1 MSEQKNKDVHYEGLP
16 SVLIIGKPNVGKS
29 TLFNRLLH
37 KRRSITEPT
46 AGVTREPVENQA
58 ILDGKPILLVDSAG
72 FSPRISKTSKYSV
85 IDELAREKTLEYLK
99 KADKLLL
106 VLDATNFSS
115 EDEEFIEILRPFS
128 KKLIVAVNKTE
139 GGRFRE
145 EAYNFLQKGFS
156 SIVCIS
162 AEHGENIEE
171 LTKIILN
178 GLDFSNV
185 RGQDIQKQIKIAI
198 VGKPNT
204 GKSTLSNYLT
214 KKDASIVTDIAG
226 TTRDIIEGKFSHKGY
241 LFIIQDTAG
250 IRKKARLKEN
260 IEYYSVLRALESIE
274 KSDVVFH
281 LIDVN
286 EGLTEQDKKICHH
299 ATSKGIPVI
308 FVLNKCD
315 TIQNTKHTKHL
326 NEKNIRIMFGK
337 MNYAPILS
345 ISSIRGDGIKE
356 LLNQAITIN
365 LQLNKKIDTSS
376 LNMALR
382 DWITE
387 TPPPSKPS
395 VSFTFR
401 YMVQKTCHPVE
412 FLLFANKP
420 ENVSEAYLRYIQ
432 NKIRQDLGFSFIPI
446 LLTVKGS
453 RTRWEERL

>member
-1 MSEQKNKDVHYEGLP
+1 MSEEKKEKIHYEGIP

-46 AGVTREPVENQA
+46 AGVTREPIEHQT
-58 ILDGKPILLVDSAG
+58 ILNGKPILLIDSAG
-72 FSPRISKTSKYSV
+72 FSPHISKMSKYSV
-85 IDELAREKTLEYLK
+85 IDEIAREKTLEYLK

-156 SIVCIS
+156 SIICIS
-162 AEHGENIEE
+162 AEHGENIDE
-171 LTKIILN
+171 LTQNILA

-185 RGQDIQKQIKIAI
+185 REQETEKQIKIAI

-226 TTRDIIEGKFSHKGY
+226 TTRDIIEGKFSYKGY

-274 KSDVVFH
+274 KADVVFH

-286 EGLTEQDKKICHH
+286 EGLTEQDKKICHQ
-299 ATSKGIPVI
+299 AASKGVPLI

-315 TIQNTKHTKHL
+315 TIQNTKHTKRL

-337 MNYAPILS
+337 MNYVPILS
-345 ISSIRGDGIKE
+345 ISSKTGEGVQE
-356 LLNQAITIN
+356 LLNHAITIN
-365 LQLNKKIDTSS
+365 SQLNKKIDTSS

-382 DWITE
+382 DWISE

-395 VSFTFR
+395 MSFTFR
-401 YMVQKTCHPVE
+401 YIVQKNTHPVE
-412 FLLFANKP
+412 FLLFSNRP
-420 ENVSEAYLRYIQ
+420 ENVTEAYLRYIQ
-432 NKIRQDLGFSFIPI
+432 NRIRKDLGFSFIPI
-446 LLTVKGS
+446 LLSIKGS
-453 RTRWEERL
+453 RTKWEERL

>member
-1 MSEQKNKDVHYEGLP
+1 MSEQKGEDIYYEGLP

-29 TLFNRLLH
+29 TLFNRLIH

-46 AGVTREPVENQA
+46 AGVTRDPIENQS
-58 ILDGKPILLVDSAG
+58 ILDGKPVLLIDSAG
-72 FSPRISKTSKYSV
+72 FSPRISKMSRYGV
-85 IDELAREKTLEYLK
+85 IDEIAREKTLEYLK
-99 KADKLLL
+99 KVDKLLL

-128 KKLIVAVNKTE
+128 NKLVVAVNKTE
-139 GGRFRE
+139 GGRFKE
-145 EAYNFLQKGFS
+145 EAYNLLQRGFS
-156 SIVCIS
+156 SIICIS
-162 AEHGENIEE
+162 AEHGENIDE
-171 LTKIILN
+171 LKQSILAN
-178 GLDFSNV
+178 LDFSNV
-185 RGQDIQKQIKIAI
+185 KVKDVEKQIKIAI

-214 KKDASIVTDIAG
+214 QNNASIVTDIAG
-226 TTRDIIEGKFSHKGY
+226 TTRDIIEGKFSYKGY
-241 LFIIQDTAG
+241 LFVIQDTAG

-274 KSDVVFH
+274 KADVVFH

-299 ATSKGIPVI
+299 ATAKGVPLI

-315 TIQNTKHTKHL
+315 TILNTKHTKRL
-326 NEKNIRIMFGK
+326 NEKNIRVMFGK
-337 MNYAPILS
+337 MSYVPILS
-345 ISSIRGDGIKE
+345 ISGKTGEGITE
-356 LLNQAITIN
+356 LLKQAITIN
-365 LQLNKKIDTSS
+365 SQLNKKIDTSS

-382 DWITE
+382 DWISE

-395 VSFTFR
+395 ISFTFR
-401 YMVQKTCHPVE
+401 YIVQKSCHPVE
-412 FLLFANKP
+412 FLLFSNKP

-432 NKIRQDLGFSFIPI
+432 NRIRTDLGFSFVPI

-453 RTRWEERL
+453 RKKWEERL